1 MEDISKKLYQI
12 LEESCDSCESKLI
25 ALSGGLD
32 SSILA
37 HFFKKRKPE
46 GIAVISED
54 FVSTDLTYCQTISK
68 ETKIPLN
75 NIQCDNIHNT

>member
-1 MEDISKKLYQI
+1 MEDISKKLYQA

-37 HFFKKRKPE
+37 HFLKKRKPILIHRIKYFILPFKFYDYE
-46 GIAVISED
+46 VLM
-54 FVSTDLTYCQTISK
+54 FVCSTVWV
-68 ETKIPLN
+68 
-75 NIQCDNIHNT
+75 